1 MFNWKYLKRGVA
13 SYLELFITLTLI
25 HIQEL
30 KYAKALTVHNL
41 QTLSTKDWYAKE
53 RRIYKDL
60 ISKNNK

>member
-41 QTLSTKDWYAKE
+41 QTLSTKD
-53 RRIYKDL
+53 
-60 ISKNNK
+60 